1 MSWGKSRAAGRV
13 WRRVAALALAGTVTG
28 ALAQEPP
35 AVDPAT
41 VADALRTGG
50 YVIYFRHTAT
60 EQSGAPDE
68 AADLARCETQ
78 RNLSAAGRAQAAEI
92 GKAFKALRIP
102 VGRVQ
107 TSPFC
112 RTRETA
118 ELAFGHYEVNKD
130 LHFVI
135 TSGAEEAQRLGKA
148 LRRLLATAPRK
159 GTNSVIVSHSANLR
173 EAAGVFAKPEGAAY
187 IYRPLPNGGFEP
199 VARLL
204 PEDWV
209 NLAQRK
215 RPTRSP

>member
-1 MSWGKSRAAGRV
+1 MAP
-13 WRRVAALALAGTVTG
+13 G

-35 AVDPAT
+35 AADPAR
-41 VADALRTGG
+41 VADALRKGG

-78 RNLSAAGRAQAAEI
+78 RNLSAAGRAQAVDI
-92 GKAFKALRIP
+92 GKAFKTLGIP
-102 VGRVQ
+102 VGTVLA
-107 TSPFC
+107 SPFC

-135 TSGAEEAQRLGKA
+135 TSGADEAKRLGAA
-148 LRRLLATAPRK
+148 LRRLLTSPPRK

-187 IYRPLPNGGFEP
+187 IYRPLPNGRFEP
-199 VARLL
+199 VAKLL
-204 PEDWV
+204 PEDWTG
-209 NLAQRK
+209 LAQRK